1 MRKWMGLGVF
11 LVGCGS
17 SIISPTDDVGADAE
31 ESGDTAAVDQDEPD
45 DDGADDEG
53 PAPLENPTIQYAS
66 AVCREGTVGLWQL
79 SLVADDPQG
88 IQTVTGGATAAIYPV
103 GSSDVDPTHSVDM
116 SCDENGRCG
125 QNYNGE
131 DENVLCSDATSWE
144 FHFTIMDEDG
154 YLSSTEVVVGS
165 VD

>member
-1 MRKWMGLGVF
+1 MGLGVF
-11 LVGCGS
+11 WVGCGS
-17 SIISPTDDVGADAE
+17 AILSPTKDGDATDE
-31 ESGDTAAVDQDEPD
+31 ESIDTAASDTDEAG
-45 DDGADDEG
+45 DDGSGEEE

-88 IQTVTGGATAAIYPV
+88 IQTVTGGATCEIYPV
-103 GSSDVDPTHSVDM
+103 GSTDDGVIHAIDM

-144 FHFTIMDEDG
+144 FHFMIMDEDG
-154 YLSSTEVVVGS
+154 YLSTVEVVVGS